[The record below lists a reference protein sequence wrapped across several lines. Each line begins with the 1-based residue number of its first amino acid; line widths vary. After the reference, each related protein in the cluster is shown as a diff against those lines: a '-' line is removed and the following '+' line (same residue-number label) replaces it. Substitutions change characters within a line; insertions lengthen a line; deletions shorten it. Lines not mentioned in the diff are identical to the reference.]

1 MKQICLYFS
10 AHQPLRLRTYRFF
23 DMGVNHNYYDDFLN
37 KSLLKKAISN
47 CYLPV
52 NNMLL
57 NLIEKYGDKVK
68 VSLSISGLLL
78 EQLKWFSPETIESF
92 KKLVETGNVELVSEP
107 YNNSLNS
114 LLEDKSIF
122 KQSIKKQN
130 KLLKDLF
137 NVKPKVFKNTE
148 LLFSDDIADVIEELG
163 FEAQIIEG
171 AKHVLG
177 WKSPDFLYCSGQN
190 PRLKLLNRNPNLSD
204 DIAFRFTDSNW
215 DQYPLTAE
223 KYLHWLNVNFNNDNG
238 EFVLLGME
246 YEVFGNIHNVNSGI
260 QDFLKHLILNVVNS
274 TDTKLVTPS
283 EILKTSS
290 PTGQLFIPDPTTWS
304 DEEKDINS
312 WLGNDLQKDAFNK
325 LFKLVDKVSKCNDDE
340 IIKDFNFLQDA
351 NNWLFMCTKIF
362 SAQSQRMVD
371 SPYDTP
377 YNAYINFMNV
387 VSDLTIRVNEIKKTT
402 KSNKSK
408 TAKISK
414 SKTTKTTK

>member
-1 MKQICLYFS
+1 MKQICLYLS

-37 KSLLKKAISN
+37 KSLLKKTISN

-57 NLIEKYGDKVK
+57 NLIEEYGDKVK
-68 VSLSISGLLL
+68 ISLSISGLLL
-78 EQLKWFSPETIESF
+78 EQLKWSSPETIESF
-92 KKLVETGNVELVSEP
+92 KKLVDTGNVEIISEP

-114 LLEDKSIF
+114 LLENKNLF

-148 LLFSDDIADVIEELG
+148 LLFSDDIADVVEELG

-177 WKSPDFLYCSGQN
+177 WKSPDFLYCSGKN
-190 PRLKLLNRNPNLSD
+190 PRLKLLNRNSNLSD

-223 KYLHWLNVNFNNDNG
+223 KYLHWLNVNFNNDKG

-246 YEVFGNIHNVNSGI
+246 YEVLGNIHTVNSGI
-260 QDFLKHLILNVVNS
+260 QEFFKYFIINIAKS
-274 TDTKLVTPS
+274 QDTKLVTPS
-283 EILKTSS
+283 EILSTSN
-290 PTGQLFIPDPTTWS
+290 PTGQLFIPDPITWS

-312 WLGNDLQKDAFNK
+312 WLGNDLQKDAFEK
-325 LFKLVDKVSKCNDDE
+325 LFVLADKVSKSNDDE

-351 NNWLFMCTKIF
+351 NNWLFMCTKLF
-362 SAQSQRMVD
+362 SAQNKRMID

-387 VSDLTIRVNEIKKTT
+387 VSDLAIRVNESKNTKK
-402 KSNKSK
+402 SSK
-408 TAKISK
+408 K
-414 SKTTKTTK
+414 